1 MKQRFTLLDLKAAVN
16 ELNKKLSNTFIQNF
30 YSTQQRFIFIKFSSK
45 DTLLIEPGVR
55 MHLTQTSD
63 SEISHFCKK
72 LREKCRH
79 AKVQRIYQYG
89 FDRIAVIDI
98 QRFRIVIEFFSAGNI
113 IIIDDTDKIVEI
125 LRPVPDIG
133 MVRDSTYIFN
143 MVELDMS
150 FDKFKQDA
158 DLSLFLPFEKEY
170 LEVFKEVVERRLDEK
185 LETLREEKYRS
196 KVEALFAEIK
206 TSIDEIGGFGEV
218 LLNKGK
224 PSDLFAFK
232 KAAVAIAL
240 NQKPVEK
247 VSDIKETEEKL
258 KNLNLGL
265 NNTSINLKSKKE
277 VDETISKTPSAKA
290 IDFGSFNEATEY
302 YFSDNRKQKKEKEDK
317 EVRIRKAQQKYIE
330 ELEIQADCNRETAE
344 LLEENK
350 EFIREILSI
359 FTKVFE
365 TKMEWSAFETFWEG
379 EKERGNPHAKAIQS
393 FDLSIKKC
401 IAVIEGN
408 HIELDLTKSLSKNI
422 ENCYIRRRK
431 ALDKEEK
438 TKVALES
445 IVGKISQKRVIVPA
459 QKREPYWFEKFHF
472 FISTEN
478 ELVIGGK
485 NADQNEIIV
494 KKHMEATD
502 LYFHCDIHG
511 ASSIVCKGRKEAT
524 VAETAF
530 MALCMSKCWDEKVI
544 KDVFYVE
551 PSQVSKTAP
560 TGEYVT
566 KGSFII
572 KGKKTIL
579 NPYRLEYGVGIL
591 FKLLKAQDV
600 TDFSKCPNE
609 EEGILHAIPV
619 SAPWISMK
627 DYKYKVRLCPGAEK
641 KTKMCQDIQRMFN
654 EQSTG
659 SREEMF
665 IRCIGE
671 NEYMNVVPGK
681 SKIAKMLK

>member
-1 MKQRFTLLDLKAAVN
+1 MKQRFALLDLKAAVN

-89 FDRIAVIDI
+89 FDRIAIIDI

-113 IIIDDTDKIVEI
+113 IIIDDADRIVEI
-125 LRPVPDIG
+125 LRPVPEIG
-133 MVRDSTYIFN
+133 MIRDNTYIFN

-150 FDKFKQDA
+150 FDRFKQET

-170 LEVFKEVVERRLDEK
+170 LDMFKEVVESRLGEK
-185 LETLREEKYRS
+185 LEILRDERHRSRVEE
-196 KVEALFAEIK
+196 LFTEIK
-206 TSIDEIGGFGEV
+206 KSIDEVGGFGEV

-232 KAAVAIAL
+232 KVNTAIVL
-240 NQKPVEK
+240 DQQSLEK
-247 VSDIKETEEKL
+247 GASIKEVEGKL
-258 KNLNLGL
+258 KELSLGL
-265 NNTSINLKSKKE
+265 SNALISLKSKKE
-277 VDETISKTPSAKA
+277 VEEAISKIPNAKA
-290 IDFGSFNEATEY
+290 IDFGSFNEAAEY
-302 YFSDNRKQKKEKEDK
+302 YFFDNRKQKKEKEDK

-330 ELEIQADCNRETAE
+330 ELEIQADLNCETAE

-350 EFIREILSI
+350 EFTKEILSI
-359 FTKVFE
+359 FNKVFE
-365 TKMEWSAFETFWEG
+365 TKMEWNAFETFWED
-379 EKERGNPHAKAIQS
+379 EKERGNPHAKAIMS
-393 FDLSIKKC
+393 FDLNTKKC

-408 HIELDLTKSLSKNI
+408 HVELDLTKSLSKNI
-422 ENCYIRRRK
+422 ENCYIKRRK
-431 ALDKEEK
+431 ALDKGEK

-445 IVGKISQKRVIVPA
+445 IVGKIAKKKVFVPA

-472 FISTEN
+472 FFSSEN

-485 NADQNEIIV
+485 NADQNEIVV

-502 LYFHCDIHG
+502 LYFHCNIHG
-511 ASSIVCKGRKEAT
+511 ASSIICKGRKEVT
-524 VAETAF
+524 ILETAF

-551 PSQVSKTAP
+551 PEQVSKTAP
-560 TGEYVT
+560 SGEYVT

-572 KGKKTIL
+572 KGKKNTV

-591 FKLLKAQDV
+591 FKLLNAENV
-600 TDFSKCPNE
+600 TDFSKNPGD
-609 EEGILHAIPV
+609 EEGIIHAMPV
-619 SAPWISMK
+619 AAPWISMK
-627 DYKYKVRLCPGAEK
+627 DYKYKVRICPGTEK
-641 KTKMCQDIQRMFN
+641 KTKMCQDIQKMFN

-659 SREEMF
+659 SREEMLV
-665 IRCIGE
+665 RSIGE
-671 NEYMNVVPGK
+671 NEYMSVVPGK
-681 SKIAKMLK
+681 SKMAKMLK